1 MSCAATATPIS
12 RISRRALAEAS
23 ARPAPHLVLVGL
35 PGSGKST
42 VGRVVAERLGRPFL
56 DFDREIERREGES
69 VARLFVSRGEPWF
82 REQERALTREL
93 TSQHRMVLAPG
104 GGWIANPGCLD
115 TLKNCAV
122 LVYLAVSPEIAL
134 ARMGAER
141 EARPLLDRADPLAAL
156 QKLAADR
163 ETAYLQSKH
172 VVSTD
177 LMSLDQVADAIVALA
192 GDGNPD

>member
-1 MSCAATATPIS
+1 MEFFVFAERGEAHF
-12 RISRRALAEAS
+12 RALERS
-23 ARPAPHLVLVGL
+23 LTEQLK
-35 PGSGKST
+35 GSG
-42 VGRVVAERLGRPFL
+42 GY
-56 DFDREIERREGES
+56 
-69 VARLFVSRGEPWF
+69 
-82 REQERALTREL
+82 
-93 TSQHRMVLAPG
+93 VLAPG

-141 EARPLLDRADPLAAL
+141 EARPLLDRADPLTAL

-163 ETAYLQSKH
+163 EIAYLQSNH

>member
-1 MSCAATATPIS
+1 VSCAATVTPIS

-42 VGRVVAERLGRPFL
+42 VGRAVAERLGRPFL

-115 TLKNCAV
+115 ALRPPAVMIYLEVEPARALK
-122 LVYLAVSPEIAL
+122 
-134 ARMGAER
+134 RMAAGVA
-141 EARPLLDRADPLAAL
+141 ARPLLRHPDPLGEL
-156 QKLAADR
+156 ERLLAARKDLYILANHTVRVDFLR
-163 ETAYLQSKH
+163 EKE
-172 VVSTD
+172 VVSR
-177 LMSLDQVADAIVALA
+177 IVALA
-192 GDGNPD
+192 GDKIGD

>member
-1 MSCAATATPIS
+1 M
-12 RISRRALAEAS
+12 
-23 ARPAPHLVLVGL
+23 LVGL

-69 VARLFVSRGEPWF
+69 VAQLFVSRGEPWF

-93 TSQHRMVLAPG
+93 TSQRRMVLAPG
-104 GGWIANPGCLD
+104 GGWIANPGCFD

-141 EARPLLDRADPLAAL
+141 EARPLLDRADPLTAL

-163 ETAYLQSKH
+163 EIAYLQSNH
-172 VVSTD
+172 VVRTD

-192 GDGNPD
+192 ADGNPD